1 MLRYNFGAIA
11 LAPTACV
18 DDTPQLG
25 DGMVVTSYVVGREV
39 MCFRAAHVSFAVS
52 SPPPVGRCCG
62 WRSDCGEIV
71 LCDTLETY
79 RMGLGVRSDAN
90 AVWIEALRTGKEGQ
104 CF

>member
-39 MCFRAAHVSFAVS
+39 MCFGAAHVSVAV
-52 SPPPVGRCCG
+52 R
-62 WRSDCGEIV
+62 R
-71 LCDTLETY
+71 
-79 RMGLGVRSDAN
+79 RR
-90 AVWIEALRTGKEGQ
+90 R
-104 CF
+104 